1 MDRRRAFVAS
11 LSGTSLEYYDFAVY
25 GTASALVLPQLFFPG
40 NDPVTGLLLAFT
52 TFAVGY
58 VSRPLGGFVFGR
70 LGDTVGR
77 KRVLVITLLLIGV
90 ATVLI
95 GLLPTYRTIGVAA
108 PIVLVLLRFA
118 QGVGVGGE
126 WGSAVLLSGEFGD
139 PRRRGFWSSAAQ
151 IGPPA
156 GNLLANGVFAVLAA
170 ALTADQL
177 LSWGWRVAFLLSAVL
192 VAFGLWIRLRLE
204 DTPVFRALQAA
215 GSTPAHPI
223 VEVLRTQPRA
233 LLAVVLSRLG
243 PDVAYSLL
251 TVYVL
256 TYATRT
262 AGFSRAQVLSAV
274 LIGSALQLGLV
285 PAFGALSDRWNRR
298 ALSVVA
304 VLGGGVWVFVLF
316 PTISSRTFALLVLGV
331 VVGLV
336 LHAAAYG
343 PQAAFITEQ
352 FSPRLRATGSS
363 LGYTVAGVV
372 GGAIAPLLLTQF
384 QASFGWVAA
393 ASYVAVACVLSA
405 VGLALGRNHDP
416 REDEELAAA
425 MAGEPSPSPT
435 PTAEAGDQEATRPT
449 GTSVGPDRP

>member
-1 MDRRRAFVAS
+1 MARGKAFVAS

-25 GTASALVLPQLFFPG
+25 GTASALVFPQLFFPG
-40 NDPVTGLLLAFT
+40 NDPLTGLLLAFT

-58 VSRPLGGFVFGR
+58 VSRPIGGFVFGR

-77 KRVLVITLLLIGV
+77 KRVLVITLLLIGL

-95 GLLPTYRTIGVAA
+95 GLLPTYATIGVSA

-170 ALTADQL
+170 TLTTVQL
-177 LSWGWRVAFLLSAVL
+177 LAWGWRVAFLVSAVL

-204 DTPVFRALQAA
+204 DTPVFRALEAS
-215 GSTPAHPI
+215 GSTARSP
-223 VEVLRTQPRA
+223 VGEVVRTQPRG
-233 LLAVVLSRLG
+233 LLAAILSRLG

-262 AGFSRAQVLSAV
+262 AGFTRAEVLSAV
-274 LIGSALQLGLV
+274 LVGSALQLGLM
-285 PAFGALSDRWNRR
+285 PGFGALSDRWNRR
-298 ALSVVA
+298 AVSVVA
-304 VLGGGVWVFVLF
+304 VLATAIWVFVLF
-316 PTISSRTFALLVLGV
+316 PTIATGTFGLLVLGV
-331 VVGLV
+331 VVGLA
-336 LHAAAYG
+336 LHAMAYG

-352 FSPRLRATGSS
+352 FSPRLRSTGSS
-363 LGYTVAGVV
+363 LAYTLAAVL
-372 GGAIAPLLLTQF
+372 GGALAPLLLTSL
-384 QASFGWVAA
+384 QADLGWAA
-393 ASYVAVACVLSA
+393 AAGYVALACVLSA
-405 VGLALGRNHDP
+405 VGLALGRDHDP
-416 REDEELAAA
+416 REDEELAGAA
-425 MAGEPSPSPT
+425 TPST
-435 PTAEAGDQEATRPT
+435 PAA
-449 GTSVGPDRP
+449 PDRP